1 MPLPAHWRLVAEN
14 ETGESI
20 PLGNLSVDYR
30 LYKGDG
36 SGGVDYAAEVADTNA
51 ADIADGAEEDI
62 TGTVDNTTDGNVG
75 LVGNIGVDL
84 SGGTAP
90 NGDVLVWLE
99 GSTDG
104 GTSFERSPSPLG
116 IVNFTGSAATKS
128 TLIAI

>member
-20 PLGNLSVDYR
+20 PLGDLSVDYR

-36 SGGVDYAAEVADTNA
+36 SGGVDYASEVADTNA
-51 ADIADGAEEDI
+51 AAIADGAEEDI
-62 TGTVDNTTDGNVG
+62 TGTVDNTADGQVG
-75 LVGNIGVDL
+75 LVGNISVDL

-90 NGDVLVWLE
+90 DGDVLLWLE
-99 GSTDG
+99 GSTDA

-116 IVNFTGSAATKS
+116 IVNFSGSAAVKS

>member
-20 PLGNLSVDYR
+20 AIGNLSVDYR

-36 SGGVDYAAEVADTNA
+36 SGGVAYAAEVAETNSA
-51 ADIADGAEEDI
+51 AIADGAEEDI
-62 TGTVDNTTDGNVG
+62 TGTVDNTTDGQVG

-90 NGDVLVWLE
+90 DGDVLLWLE